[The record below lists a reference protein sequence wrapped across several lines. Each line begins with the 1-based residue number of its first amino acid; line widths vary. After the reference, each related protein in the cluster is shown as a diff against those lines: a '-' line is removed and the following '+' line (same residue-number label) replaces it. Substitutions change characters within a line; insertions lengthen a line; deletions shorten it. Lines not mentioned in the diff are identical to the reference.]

1 MKYDK
6 DSEKKQIKTAF
17 RVLLLMHSM
26 TINKFAAK
34 FKLDPQKVYQAVNA
48 NAIDHD
54 KIQEFIHL
62 VDKTQFLQSVNSKMV
77 ICKKL

>member
-17 RVLLLMHSM
+17 NVLLVMHDLTVNS
-26 TINKFAAK
+26 FATK
-34 FKLDPQKVYQAVNA
+34 YKLDPQKVYQALNA
-48 NAIDHD
+48 KHVDHD

-62 VDKTQFLQSVNSKMV
+62 VDKTQFLQSVNGKMV